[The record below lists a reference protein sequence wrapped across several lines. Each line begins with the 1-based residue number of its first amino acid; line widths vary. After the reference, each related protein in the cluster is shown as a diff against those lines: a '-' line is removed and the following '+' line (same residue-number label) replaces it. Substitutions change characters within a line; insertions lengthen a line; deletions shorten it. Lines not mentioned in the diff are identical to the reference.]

1 MMSTVSFKIDE
12 TDKKQAQALFA
23 SMGLSFSGA
32 LNLFI
37 RACINTS
44 SIPFD
49 VKAPSYE
56 QVLRNR
62 LNEAE
67 NPENLSQKFN
77 DVDSLMDSLNA

>member
-12 TDKKQAQALFA
+12 TDKEQAQALFA

-44 SIPFD
+44 SIPFA

-67 NPENLSQKFN
+67 NPENLSQKFS
-77 DVDSLMDSLNA
+77 DVDSLMDDLNA